1 MNLTH
6 ANILAVYFSAN
17 AAELHEGHEW
27 YNNARDICRHIAD
40 DTKLSL
46 EKVVGVLAAL
56 SPNNRWDK
64 NVADT
69 ERLIKVFQA
78 GEDTD
83 LIKVSTY
90 NKNKEKAVRILNGE
104 LPLDVLGGLKVRAF
118 YRCILGSNA
127 VCIDGHA
134 YAIWAGER
142 ISTTKTPSISPKL
155 YAAIADDYR
164 TAALQISEIKGVEL
178 SPCQVQAVTWVV
190 WRNHFGGKR
199 K

>member
-1 MNLTH
+1 
-6 ANILAVYFSAN
+6 VYFSAN
-17 AAELHEGHEW
+17 AAELHEGHQW
-27 YNNARDICRHIAD
+27 YDNAREVCQHIAD
-40 DTKLSL
+40 NTSLSL
-46 EKVVGVLAAL
+46 DTVVGVLAAL

-69 ERLIKVFQA
+69 ERLIKVSQA

-90 NKNKEKAVRILNGE
+90 GKNKEKAIRILTGE
-104 LPLDVLGGLKVRAF
+104 SPNAVLGGLKVRAF
-118 YRCILGSNA
+118 YRCILGSDA

-155 YAAIADDYR
+155 YAAIANDYR
-164 TAALQISEIKGVEL
+164 IAAERISQIKGVEL
-178 SPCQVQAVTWVV
+178 AACQVQAVTWVV

>member
-17 AAELHEGHEW
+17 AAELHEGHAW
-27 YNNARDICRHIAD
+27 YSNATDICYHIAD
-40 DTKLSL
+40 DAKLSL
-46 EKVVGVLAAL
+46 ETVVGVLAAL
-56 SPNNRWDK
+56 SPNNRWNK
-64 NVADT
+64 NVSDT

-83 LIKVSTY
+83 LLKVSTY
-90 NKNKEKAVRILNGE
+90 NKNKEKAIRILNGE
-104 LPLDVLGGLKVRAF
+104 VPSDVLGGLKVRAF
-118 YRCILGSNA
+118 YHCILGRDA

-164 TAALQISEIKGVEL
+164 TAALQISKIKGVEL
-178 SPCQVQAVTWVV
+178 TASQVQAVTWVV